1 MNKDVARVTL
11 WIILPY
17 VVFASLWIL
26 LSDRLLETLRLDPA
40 TLVQWSIYKGW
51 AFVFVTALLLYLPLR
66 SEHRIRTQAQEVL
79 RESERKYRELV
90 ELANSIILRWN
101 SKGVV
106 TFLNEFGL
114 RFFGYSAQ
122 EIVGS
127 QLVGTIVPFTDSGG
141 RDLSHLMEQ
150 IYSDPKAFEHNVNE
164 NMLRNGNRVLI
175 SWDNKVVLNAQE
187 EVVEI
192 LSIGTDITARRLAE
206 EHIRQLHEDLQRHAA
221 VLEHRVAERTAE
233 LAVAKE
239 RAEAADRL
247 KSAFLATMSH
257 ELRTP
262 LNSIIGFTGIILQGL
277 AGPLTP
283 EQNKQLEMVR
293 GSARHLLALINDVLD
308 ISKIEAGQL
317 EVTCEPFDLRASI
330 VKVVDIV
337 RPLAEKKELTLRM
350 ELAPEIGSW
359 VSDPRRVDQILINL
373 LNNAIKFTER
383 GYVALSAELAAD
395 FLCISVSDTG
405 IGIKMEDFQKLFQ
418 PFRQIDTGLARN
430 HEGTGLGLAIC
441 GRLTELLGGRINVE
455 SEPGI
460 GTTFTVT
467 LPITGEV
474 ARDETEDPSYRRQ

>member
-1 MNKDVARVTL
+1 MNKDVVRAPLR
-11 WIILPY
+11 IILPY
-17 VVFASLWIL
+17 VVFASLWIF
-26 LSDRLLETLRLDPA
+26 LSDRLLEALRLDPV

-90 ELANSIILRWN
+90 ELADSIILRWN
-101 SKGVV
+101 SQGVV
-106 TFLNEFGL
+106 TFLNDFGL

-122 EIVGS
+122 EIVGRP
-127 QLVGTIVPFTDSGG
+127 LVGTIVPFTDSGG

-150 IYSDPKAFEHNVNE
+150 TYSNPKAFEHNVNE

-192 LSIGTDITARRLAE
+192 LSIGTDITARRQAE
-206 EHIRQLHEDLQRHAA
+206 EHIQQLNEDLQRHTTE
-221 VLEHRVAERTAE
+221 LEHRVAERTAE

-283 EQNKQLEMVR
+283 EQNKQLEMVH
-293 GSARHLLALINDVLD
+293 GSARHLLVLINDVLD

-317 EVTCEPFDLRASI
+317 EVTCLPFDLRASLEKVAEI
-330 VKVVDIV
+330 VK
-337 RPLAEKKELTLRM
+337 PLAEKKELDLRM
-350 ELAPEIGSW
+350 DLAPAIGSW
-359 VSDPRRVDQILINL
+359 VSDPRRVEQILINL
-373 LNNAIKFTER
+373 LNNAIKFTEH
-383 GYVALSAELAAD
+383 GYVALSAEMAPGSLS
-395 FLCISVSDTG
+395 ISVSDTG
-405 IGIKMEDFQKLFQ
+405 IGIKTEDLQKLFQ
-418 PFRQIDTGLARN
+418 PFHQIDTGLARN

-441 GRLTELLGGRINVE
+441 GRLTELLGGQINVE

-460 GTTFTVT
+460 GATFTVT
-467 LPITGEV
+467 LPVKGEV
-474 ARDETEDPSYRRQ
+474 A